1 MQSKILSTL
10 VAIAALFS
18 SPAFARDLTVV
29 SWGGISQENQ
39 RRIYYK
45 PFTASTGIPIA
56 EDTWSGGLGLLSA
69 KVSSGNPDWDIV
81 QVERAELLIGCPDG
95 VFEKIDWNAIG
106 GKDSFIPAAQND
118 CGVGAI
124 VWGIGLGYDT
134 KRLPD
139 GPKSWADFFDT
150 KKFPGKRGLRQG
162 PQYNLEFALM
172 ADGVPRD
179 QVYKVLS
186 TPKGVDRAFEKLN
199 TIKGDII
206 WWTAATAATNML
218 NSNEVAMTSIYSS
231 RLASANRYDG
241 KYFELIK
248 DGSMYNLDYWAVLR
262 GSKHKDA
269 AFKLISFMTGAD
281 QQAAY
286 ADANADA
293 ATRLEGIKKTNPEAL
308 KFLLTAPDRMKVALM
323 SDDEFWADHTEE
335 LTKRFNAWA
344 GQ

>member
-1 MQSKILSTL
+1 MKSIILSAL
-10 VAIAALFS
+10 VGASVLIG
-18 SPAFARDLTVV
+18 SPALARDLTVV
-29 SWGGISQENQ
+29 SWGGVSQENQ
-39 RRIYYK
+39 RKIYYQ
-45 PFTASTGIPIA
+45 PFTAETGVPIA
-56 EDTWSGGLGLLSA
+56 EDTWSGGLGLLAA

-81 QVERAELLIGCPDG
+81 QVERAELLTGCPDG
-95 VFEKIDWNAIG
+95 VFEQIDWDVMG
-106 GKDSFIPAAQND
+106 GRDSFIPAAQND

-124 VWGIGLGYDT
+124 VWGTGLAYDT
-134 KRLPD
+134 KRLPE

-150 KKFPGKRGLRQG
+150 AKFPGKRGLRQG

-179 QVYKVLS
+179 EVYEVLAS
-186 TPKGVDRAFEKLN
+186 PEGVDRAFAKLD

-218 NSNEVAMTSIYSS
+218 NSNEVTMTSIYSS

-241 KYFELIK
+241 QSFELVK
-248 DGSMYNLDYWAVLR
+248 DGSMYNLDYWVVLK
-262 GSKHKDA
+262 GSQQKAD
-269 AFKLISFMTGAD
+269 AFKLINFMTGAD

-308 KFLLTAPDRMKVALM
+308 KYLLTAPDRMDVALM
-323 SDDEFWADHTEE
+323 SDDEFWADNTEE
-335 LTKRFNAWA
+335 LTRRFNAWA